1 MAEDKLR
8 PYAKTPSAPQLA
20 NIFRLTGWTSLIL
33 QFTFGAFSGLAILFT
48 VSSGNTTGEVS
59 TTGTGIG
66 IFLAVCGVLATFI
79 SSFLAFRYTRIA
91 RRLKEPNPK
100 LRPSRTNT
108 IKVLKIGLVVS
119 LVGMTLTLLGAQ
131 VTGGQLLLKALTQPT
146 ALAVYD
152 PGKIIRPLDVFVV
165 QANINVIAAHFIDI
179 VTSLWLLYRIN
190 PSRQS
195 K

>member
-1 MAEDKLR
+1 MADNQLK
-8 PYAKTPSAPQLA
+8 PYSPSALQLA
-20 NIFRLTGWTSLIL
+20 RNFRITGWISLGL
-33 QFTFGAFSGLAILFT
+33 QVTFGVISGVTILFT
-48 VSSGNTTGEVS
+48 VSGGRAAEEVAAP
-59 TTGTGIG
+59 GTGIG
-66 IFLAVCGVLATFI
+66 IFLAVCGVLVTFI

-91 RRLKEPNPK
+91 KRLEEPNPK
-100 LRPSRTNT
+100 FRPSRTNT

-119 LVGMTLTLLGAQ
+119 LVGMTLTLLGAEI
-131 VTGGQLLLKALTQPT
+131 TGGQLLLKALTQPT

-165 QANINVIAAHFIDI
+165 QANINVIAAHFVGI

-190 PSRQS
+190 PPKQT